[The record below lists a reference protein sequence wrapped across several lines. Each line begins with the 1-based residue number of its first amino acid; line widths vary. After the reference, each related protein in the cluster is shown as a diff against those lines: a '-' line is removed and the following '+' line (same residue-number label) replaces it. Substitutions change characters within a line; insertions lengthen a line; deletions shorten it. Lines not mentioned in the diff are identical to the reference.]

1 MLNPFKSFNKRK
13 LGEKFEQQ
21 ACRYLQKQG
30 LMLKERNA
38 DFRVGEIDLV
48 MQDGDTLV
56 FVEVRFRAQQ
66 GFGGAAASVDRRKQ
80 QKLIKAAQLY
90 LLKHFANN
98 PPPCRFDV
106 VAMEDSQQ
114 GPSINWIKN
123 AFLAG

>member
-13 LGEKFEQQ
+13 LGEQFEQQ

-30 LMLKERNA
+30 LKLKERNA

-106 VAMEDSQQ
+106 VAMEDNQQ

>member
-13 LGEKFEQQ
+13 LGEQFEQQ

-30 LMLKERNA
+30 LKLKERNA

-48 MQDGDTLV
+48 MQDGGTLV

-106 VAMEDSQQ
+106 VAMEDNQQ

>member
-1 MLNPFKSFNKRK
+1 
-13 LGEKFEQQ
+13 
-21 ACRYLQKQG
+21 
-30 LMLKERNA
+30 
-38 DFRVGEIDLV
+38 

-80 QKLIKAAQLY
+80 NKLIKAAQLY

-114 GPSINWIKN
+114 GPCINWIKN